1 MHLTYDESLN
11 ELEAWIN
18 DFTNYEKVQYERN
31 QSIEIRIKL
40 MLLTKIN
47 DKIGLSYCKRK
58 FCILLIKKFLFP
70 KKKKKRIKLGS
81 L

>member
-31 QSIEIRIKL
+31 HSIEIRIKL
-40 MLLTKIN
+40 MFLTEIN

-58 FCILLIKKFLFP
+58 FSILLIKKFLFP
-70 KKKKKRIKLGS
+70 KKKKRKE
-81 L
+81 